1 MICIE
6 LDIDELIKRFAIMRK
21 IPISQLDDFDNTLRQ
36 GLEHLKLGS
45 GKIDFNRYLAIAKRR
60 DAQVLAKKQM
70 EGLDGKQRNE
80 GDDKVDA
87 TV

>member
-1 MICIE
+1 VICIE

-60 DAQVLAKKQM
+60 DAQVLARKQGVDM
-70 EGLDGKQRNE
+70 DGKQRNE

>member
-36 GLEHLKLGS
+36 CLEHLKLGS

-60 DAQVLAKKQM
+60 DAQVLARKQGVDM
-70 EGLDGKQRNE
+70 DGKQRNE

>member
-21 IPISQLDDFDNTLRQ
+21 IPISQLDDFDKTLRQ

-45 GKIDFNRYLAIAKRR
+45 KIDFNRYLAIAKRR
-60 DAQVLAKKQM
+60 DAQALAKKH
-70 EGLDGKQRNE
+70 GGDIDGTKQ
-80 GDDKVDA
+80 D
-87 TV
+87 